1 MVLSNVN
8 NVARNATPWRS
19 PIEQPT
25 FSHEYYTYPQCWVAG
40 RDAQENAIQ
49 LCIAQT
55 GAVQS

>member
-40 RDAQENAIQ
+40 RDAQENAIK
-49 LCIAQT
+49 LCIA
-55 GAVQS
+55 